1 MCEKILAL
9 KTKIYLHNCN
19 NNNNYANNQEKVVG
33 DFSFSMGFV
42 KAGDLFYLEKG
53 CPLSIKKYKFFLP
66 LFFKR
71 YPLFWLFEDLSY
83 DENRGL
89 GAGDYLCV
97 VPETI
102 HNGHPTDKRQRC
114 RLQSAVKI

>member
-1 MCEKILAL
+1 MQT
-9 KTKIYLHNCN
+9 TKK
-19 NNNNYANNQEKVVG
+19 QSVT
-33 DFSFSMGFV
+33 F
-42 KAGDLFYLEKG
+42 LFLWVLSELEVYFIR
-53 CPLSIKKYKFFLP
+53 LSTQQKKYKFFLP

-71 YPLFWLFEDLSY
+71 YPLFWLFEDLSC